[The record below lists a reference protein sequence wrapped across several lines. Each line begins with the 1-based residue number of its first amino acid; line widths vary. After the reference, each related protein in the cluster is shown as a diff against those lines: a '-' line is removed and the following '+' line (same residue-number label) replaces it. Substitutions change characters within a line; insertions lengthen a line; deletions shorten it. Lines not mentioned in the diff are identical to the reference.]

1 MDYKS
6 PIAYLWVDLETTGLE
21 VVTKSRK
28 DQVIEA
34 AFVITDFDHSPIA
47 GFHDV
52 VRLTKTGA
60 ERIKANEYVLNMHK
74 KNGLL
79 KDSAT
84 ADKSKTMEA
93 LEANVIN
100 MIQTETSFSP
110 GELQLNGSGIAHFDN
125 AIIREQMPE
134 LSKWLDYSLADVGVF
149 RRMAKVYAKKA
160 IVNPTSSS
168 YGDEKL
174 HRAYEDVMAHI
185 KESRKYME
193 LFRETF

>member
-1 MDYKS
+1 MSYTH
-6 PIAYLWVDLETTGLE
+6 PIAFLWCDLETTGLE

-34 AFVITDFDHSPIA
+34 AFVLTDFDHNPIA

-52 VRLTKTGA
+52 VKLTKTGA
-60 ERIKANEYVLNMHK
+60 ERIKENEYVFNMHK

-79 KDSAT
+79 KDAAT
-84 ADKSKTMEA
+84 ADKSKTLGAIEEA
-93 LEANVIN
+93 VIK
-100 MIQTETSFSP
+100 MIEEQSSFSP
-110 GELQLNGSGIAHFDN
+110 GELMLNGSGLAHFDN

-134 LSKWLDYSLADVGVF
+134 LSKWLDYSMADVGVF
-149 RRMAKVYAKKA
+149 RRMSKIYAGKA

-174 HRAYEDVMAHI
+174 HRAYDDVMAHI
-185 KESRKYME
+185 AESRKYLE